1 MEERLTEYNNTGWVL
16 KLNNPQNEFEAKKQ
30 LMDKFKLAC
39 EKLGKF
45 EDMLEKHN
53 LEGIKELDL
62 LLNGMLKVWQ
72 EKCNAEKRTKEI
84 LNKVQ
89 SRLEELAS
97 WSVDGETLNYLDIY
111 QILNEI
117 REEL

>member
-1 MEERLTEYNNTGWVL
+1 MEERLTEHNKTGWVL
-16 KLNNPQNEFEAKKQ
+16 KLNNPHNEFEAKKQ

-53 LEGIKELDL
+53 LESIKELGL
-62 LLNGMLKVWQ
+62 LLDGIKKVWQ
-72 EKCNAEKRTKEI
+72 EKCDAEKSRKEL

-89 SRLEELAS
+89 SRLEKLAS
-97 WSVDGETLNYLDIY
+97 WSDDGKINYLDVC

-117 REEL
+117 KEEL